1 MPKKFETLEINRA
14 GSRAEILL
22 KRPERLNA
30 VAQQGAEEL
39 DQAAALLEADT
50 SLRLVT
56 IKGSGRAFST
66 GIDLKDLS
74 LGEIDQSYFEIWDR
88 AVRRFETMDK
98 IVVCLIHGYAIG
110 GGLQLALG
118 ADIRVCTRGTKLG
131 VPAIKEGLIP
141 GLGTWRLA
149 RYVGLGR
156 AKRMVL
162 SGDMVEAEEA
172 ERIGLIDHL
181 IEDADVGAA
190 FTAIVERYAA
200 ANSEGCRLSKAALRD
215 CFDMDFA
222 AFYANYLRL
231 QEIATASGD
240 FQEAMTAYREDRPPV
255 WK

>member
-1 MPKKFETLEINRA
+1 MSETFETLEINKTEN
-14 GSRAEILL
+14 RAELLL

-30 VAQQGAEEL
+30 VAQQGAE
-39 DQAAALLEADT
+39 DIDRAAALLEADD
-50 SLRLVT
+50 SIHLVT
-56 IKGSGRAFST
+56 IKGAGRAFST

-74 LGEIDQSYFEIWDR
+74 VGKIDQSYFEIWDR
-88 AVRRFETMDK
+88 AVRRFETMEK

-118 ADIRVCTRGTKLG
+118 ADIRVCTRGSKLG

-149 RYVGLGR
+149 RYVGMGR

-162 SGDMVEAEEA
+162 SGNMVDAEEA
-172 ERIGLIDHL
+172 ERIGLVDHL
-181 IEDADVGAA
+181 IEDADMDAA
-190 FTAIVERYAA
+190 FDAIVDQYAF

-222 AFYANYLRL
+222 KFYENYLRL
-231 QEIATASGD
+231 QNIATASDD
-240 FQEAMTAYREDRPPV
+240 FKEAMTAYRENRPPV